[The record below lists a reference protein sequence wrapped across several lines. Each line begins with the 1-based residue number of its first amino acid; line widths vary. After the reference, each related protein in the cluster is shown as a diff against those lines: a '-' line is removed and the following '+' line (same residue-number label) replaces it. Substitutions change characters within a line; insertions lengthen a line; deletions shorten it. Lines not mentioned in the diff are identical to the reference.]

1 MYSKKTSLLIGFH
14 GCDKAIADAVV
25 NGGVLKPSIND
36 YDWLGHGI
44 YFWEADPVR
53 ALEWATELAKR
64 KDSSIKEPAVL
75 GAVID
80 PGNCLDLST
89 RGCIELIKN
98 AYAWLESERH
108 FTNQPLPKNANVRGN
123 TDLLLRNLDCAVIET
138 MHDQIR
144 KHPELG
150 IEPFDSVRGIFTE
163 GKEAYAGSG
172 FLEKTHTQICVI
184 NPNCIKGYFYPR
196 KLDENYRAP

>member
-14 GCDKAIADAVV
+14 GCDESVAKAVV
-25 NGGVLKPSIND
+25 NGGSLKSSTND

-53 ALEWATELAKR
+53 AYEWAVELSKR
-64 KDSSIKEPAVL
+64 TDSSIKKPAVV

-80 PGNCLDLST
+80 PGNCLDMTT
-89 RGCIELIKN
+89 RTAIKIVKAGYN
-98 AYAWLESERH
+98 LLVD
-108 FTNQPLPKNANVRGN
+108 NQNKAGMSLPKNKNSHGN
-123 TDLLLRNLDCAVIET
+123 TDLLLRYLDCAVIE
-138 MHDQIR
+138 MVHKHIR
-144 KHPELG
+144 TNPG
-150 IEPFDSVRGIFTE
+150 IKLPPFDSVRGIFTE
-163 GKEAYAGSG
+163 GHAVYDGAG
-172 FLEKTHTQICVI
+172 FMEKTHTQICVI